1 MEQIDNEIAILDEK
15 DLSKYVY
22 IIRGQQVM
30 LDFDLARYYG
40 YETKRFNE
48 QVKRNI
54 VKFPKEFRFR
64 LTSTE
69 VNNLVMSKIS
79 TSRNANYFT
88 GQSGG
93 TRKLPYAFTEQGI
106 YMLISVLKGEK
117 ATKQSIA
124 LIKLFKVM
132 KDYIQYQN
140 LLPLNEVIALT
151 NQTNQN
157 TNDIVEIKEELGKQ
171 SKQLEVVMEN
181 FVDPSKYKEF
191 LIKNNQRIEA
201 DIAFQDIYKTAKESI
216 VIIDDYISV
225 KTLNNLK
232 VINTNVKVTI
242 VSDNVSRTPLN
253 ESEIDDFIKD
263 KNINISLINSHKLF
277 HNRYIVID
285 YNTDNETIF
294 DCGPSSK
301 DAGNSIATIHT
312 IEFPHLYHEIFDK
325 VFYEK

>member
-1 MEQIDNEIAILDEK
+1 MEQIENEISILDEK

-30 LDFDLARYYG
+30 LDSDLARYYG
-40 YETKRFNE
+40 YETKTFNQ
-48 QVKRNI
+48 QVKNNI
-54 VKFPKEFRFR
+54 IKFPNEFRFR
-64 LTSTE
+64 LTYEE
-69 VNNLVMSKIS
+69 VQSILRSKFL
-79 TSRNANYFT
+79 TANGLSSKRRYN
-88 GQSGG
+88 
-93 TRKLPYAFTEQGI
+93 PYAFTEQGI

-124 LIKLFKVM
+124 LIKLFKGM

-140 LLPLNEVIALT
+140 LLPFNEVIALT